1 MITIGEDYAMVEF
14 EGGDILVGAGSL
26 NKTPCLFLHN
36 SSENIGIIG
45 IGVSVPPPNS
55 LADLDTPVFITFKNE
70 ASIDVVIKQLNLV
83 KEKFF

>member
-26 NKTPCLFLHN
+26 NETPCLFLHN
-36 SSENIGIIG
+36 SSENIG

-70 ASIDVVIKQLNLV
+70 ASIDVVIKQLNEI